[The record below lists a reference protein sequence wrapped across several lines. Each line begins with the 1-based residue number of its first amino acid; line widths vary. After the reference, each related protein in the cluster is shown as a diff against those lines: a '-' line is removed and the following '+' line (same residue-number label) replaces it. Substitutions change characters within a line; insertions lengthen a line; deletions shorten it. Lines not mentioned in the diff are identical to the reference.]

1 MTFNEMQSVLQ
12 QAEHTIRVV
21 ESQTTMMVEIA
32 TRGERLRLLP
42 AYVLRDLKRKLKN
55 FNSNTGEWK

>member
-1 MTFNEMQSVLQ
+1 MESVLQ
-12 QAEHTIRVV
+12 QAEQTIRVA
-21 ESQTTMMVEIA
+21 ESQTTTMVKIA
-32 TRGERLRLLP
+32 AKGERLRLLP